1 MLNGYKEQKIYHGGY
16 ITEDK
21 RIKKRGMRLVD
32 PRNQQYYIEGNTA
45 RQLNTAPQRI
55 ERPERRQERKVNERV
70 NRNQKR
76 ARAFDL
82 KYTLCLMTATV
93 ILFGAC
99 VNMLAIQSDI
109 AEQRREIALLESNL
123 NEITDT
129 NNETSKRLE
138 SSVDLPKI
146 YEVATTELGMVYPKA
161 GQVVSYE
168 ASNPDYVKQFKDVP
182 VE

>member
-1 MLNGYKEQKIYHGGY
+1 
-16 ITEDK
+16 
-21 RIKKRGMRLVD
+21 MRLVD
-32 PRNQQYYIEGNTA
+32 SRNRQTQYYIDGNTA
-45 RQLNTAPQRI
+45 RQLNTVPQRV
-55 ERPERRQERKVNERV
+55 ERPEREERKVNQKV
-70 NRNQKR
+70 SRNSRR

-82 KYTLCLMTATV
+82 KYTVALVVATAF
-93 ILFGAC
+93 LFVSC
-99 VNMLAIQSDI
+99 VNMLTLQADI
-109 AEQRREIALLESNL
+109 TEQRRQIASLESTL
-123 NEITDT
+123 NDLTDT

-146 YEVATTELGMVYPKA
+146 YEVATSELGMVYPKT